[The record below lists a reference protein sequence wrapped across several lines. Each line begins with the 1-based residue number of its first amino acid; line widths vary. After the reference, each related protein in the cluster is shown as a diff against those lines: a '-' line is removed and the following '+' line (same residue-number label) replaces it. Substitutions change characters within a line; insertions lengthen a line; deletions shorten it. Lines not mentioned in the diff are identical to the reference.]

1 MEMENWPTYYPAEM
15 TGEEIREDMLEHEEK
30 EYDEHVWLS
39 LKNAEI
45 ICQSI
50 ADTLGEIDPEN
61 KDTYEANVVA
71 YIEEL
76 AGLDVQYQDT
86 VDTASRKTVLFGDR
100 FPFRYMVDDY
110 GLNYYAAF
118 AGCSA
123 ESEASFETISFLAK
137 KVDEL
142 QLPCILTIEDEQ
154 HKIAETIKANTQN
167 QDQEILTM
175 NSMQSV
181 TSKDVQNGANYFSI
195 MEENLNVLKQALN

>member
-1 MEMENWPTYYPAEM
+1 MENWPTYYPAEM

-61 KDTYEANVVA
+61 KDTYEANVAA

>member
-1 MEMENWPTYYPAEM
+1 
-15 TGEEIREDMLEHEEK
+15 
-30 EYDEHVWLS
+30 
-39 LKNAEI
+39 
-45 ICQSI
+45 
-50 ADTLGEIDPEN
+50 
-61 KDTYEANVVA
+61 
-71 YIEEL
+71 
-76 AGLDVQYQDT
+76 
-86 VDTASRKTVLFGDR
+86 
-100 FPFRYMVDDY
+100 MVDDY